1 MRRKL
6 SAVEHMIDGN
16 IVYVATLAG
25 SFEPDRL
32 RLALLWVQRK
42 HPAMRVLIREERD
55 GLYYEED
62 CAPQIPLRIV
72 SRMTESDYRRECQI
86 ELTTPL
92 ARDQP
97 QLRVVWLR
105 SEKESDIVF
114 TTSHRICDGMSM
126 LTVVRETLRLLYLDE
141 ELIPYEA
148 ITTRD
153 MIGDYQPQQ
162 RWKPK
167 LTAHLLNGLLRM
179 IPLSR
184 REPENREY
192 SLEWRLDPGLTKTLK
207 QRCQAEGVSIHAA
220 LVAVLDRALFAVL
233 GEKKT
238 PAWIECPMDARRD
251 RLANLKSDM
260 LFFGGGSFS
269 IPTGLQLEEEFWT
282 RARAINEVIRKK
294 IEKEMLDIPG
304 RYYFNEL
311 LRPLPSGRIQSI
323 IRIADRLKINGSW
336 NRFALSNLGNIVI
349 GDDQAPIRLKDLRI
363 YIHSFNFRL
372 LGLVAY
378 ALNGEMRL
386 YYVGDEKCFSR
397 HQAHALKQAFTT
409 LIEQQVLGAQARAE
423 SPFEWASIA
432 G

>member
-6 SAVEHMIDGN
+6 SAVERMIDGN

-25 SFEPDRL
+25 SLELDRL
-32 RLALLWVQRK
+32 RLALSSVQRK

-55 GLYYEED
+55 GLYYEQD
-62 CAPQIPLRIV
+62 CAPEIPLRIV
-72 SRMTESDYRRECQI
+72 PRVTECDYRRECQI

-97 QLRVVWLR
+97 QLRVAWLR
-105 SEKESDIVF
+105 SENESDIVF

-126 LTVVRETLRLLYLDE
+126 LTIVRETLRLLYLDE
-141 ELIPYEA
+141 ELIPYTP

-162 RWKPK
+162 PWKCEMK
-167 LTAHLLNGLLRM
+167 AHLLNGLLRM
-179 IPLSR
+179 IPPSR

-192 SLEWRLDPGLTKTLK
+192 ALEWRLDRSLTDTLK
-207 QRCQAEGVSIHAA
+207 QRCKAEGVSIHAA
-220 LVAVLDRALFAVL
+220 LVAALDRALFAEL

-238 PAWIECPMDARRD
+238 PAWIECPMDARRG

-260 LFFGGGSFS
+260 LFFGGGSFKIS
-269 IPTGLQLEEEFWT
+269 TGEQLKEEFWT
-282 RARAINEVIRKK
+282 RARSINEEIRQKV
-294 IEKEMLDIPG
+294 EKEMLDIPG

-323 IRIADRLKINGSW
+323 IRMADRLKINGSW

-349 GDDQAPIRLKDLRI
+349 GDDRAPIRLKDLRI

-378 ALNGEMRL
+378 ALNGEIRF

-397 HQAHALKQAFTT
+397 HQARALKQAFTA
-409 LIEQQVLGAQARAE
+409 LIEQQVLGAERRAE